1 MTMKKAVAKYKISPQ
16 IIQQKH
22 MQKQQADDTKNN
34 RILWAVPGRGTQRR
48 NFCDIGDQQEKGNGG
63 HRKRHAPR
71 ESAAMRSS
79 GSVDTRY
86 SSAVISM
93 VQVTPLALWVI
104 VDSDIKINS

>member
-1 MTMKKAVAKYKISPQ
+1 
-16 IIQQKH
+16 
-22 MQKQQADDTKNN
+22 
-34 RILWAVPGRGTQRR
+34 
-48 NFCDIGDQQEKGNGG
+48 
-63 HRKRHAPR
+63 
-71 ESAAMRSS
+71 MRSS